1 MVLIKGGELLTFEE
15 LNEKS
20 KLIETKSIEQLL
32 QIYNK
37 FKDIK
42 DDPFKWGDEIELS
55 LIKFDHENKRVHLLL
70 KAEEFFDF
78 IDELKRKENN
88 HELDQVEF
96 HNEYTS
102 YIIETIPGQP
112 IDDNV
117 NSFSKIQDNMKL
129 RREIIQRFLSK
140 DEYVLPLTSFPLL
153 GCTNFTFP
161 HHLPET
167 FENRTKYDSMFY
179 SNKIIMD
186 RALFKSATFNKID
199 RIKSLPNIYV
209 PIFKD
214 EKTPII
220 FKDELFENN
229 SKSKDNHI
237 FMDHDGFA
245 MGCCCI
251 QATFQANSL
260 EQACH
265 LYDQLTPIAPIVIAL
280 SASSPVWRGYLSDI
294 DCRWNVL
301 KQAFDDRTKEERGL
315 EPLKENKRV
324 LNKSRF
330 DTTEVYLS
338 KEGSKYNNHKFD
350 KDDEVY
356 ETLVNQ
362 EMDPLLAQHF
372 ASMFTR
378 DPMMLLHDDLFSTD
392 TNNTAVFDLF
402 NCSNW
407 RLLRFKPPPIKSEE
421 SNQIGWRVEFRPTEL
436 QITDFQN
443 AAFASFIILL
453 TKAIVKLNLNFLID
467 ITKLDENMNKA
478 QNRNACLNERF
489 HFRVNVE
496 NNFDKAEIKELTV
509 NEIINGDGKHFRG
522 LVPLIKQ
529 YLQTI
534 DNELNEETRIK
545 LNEYLS
551 LFEQRANGKLMT
563 PATWIRNFIRN
574 HPKYEH
580 DSKVNEEIAYDLL
593 WNIYQISAGEKKCA
607 DLLP

>member
-1 MVLIKGGELLTFEE
+1 MWACIH
-15 LNEKS
+15 
-20 KLIETKSIEQLL
+20 I
-32 QIYNK
+32 
-37 FKDIK
+37 
-42 DDPFKWGDEIELS
+42 
-55 LIKFDHENKRVHLLL
+55 
-70 KAEEFFDF
+70 
-78 IDELKRKENN
+78 
-88 HELDQVEF
+88 
-96 HNEYTS
+96 
-102 YIIETIPGQP
+102 
-112 IDDNV
+112 
-117 NSFSKIQDNMKL
+117 
-129 RREIIQRFLSK
+129 

-378 DPMMLLHDDLFSTD
+378 EPYAVVNNDLMNKEPDFTGNFNML
-392 TNNTAVFDLF
+392 
-402 NCSNW
+402 NCTNW
-407 RLLRFKPPPIKSEE
+407 RLLRFKPPPIKSEVWLAKSE
-421 SNQIGWRVEFRPTEL
+421 MWSVKSEL
-436 QITDFQN
+436 CWP
-443 AAFASFIILL
+443 S
-453 TKAIVKLNLNFLID
+453 
-467 ITKLDENMNKA
+467 
-478 QNRNACLNERF
+478 
-489 HFRVNVE
+489 
-496 NNFDKAEIKELTV
+496 
-509 NEIINGDGKHFRG
+509 
-522 LVPLIKQ
+522 
-529 YLQTI
+529 
-534 DNELNEETRIK
+534 
-545 LNEYLS
+545 
-551 LFEQRANGKLMT
+551 QR
-563 PATWIRNFIRN
+563 
-574 HPKYEH
+574 
-580 DSKVNEEIAYDLL
+580 
-593 WNIYQISAGEKKCA
+593 
-607 DLLP
+607 